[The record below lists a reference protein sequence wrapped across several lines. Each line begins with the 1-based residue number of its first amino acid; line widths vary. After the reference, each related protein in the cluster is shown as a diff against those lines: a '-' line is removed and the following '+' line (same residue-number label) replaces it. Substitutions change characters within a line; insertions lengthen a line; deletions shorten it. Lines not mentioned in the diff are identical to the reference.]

1 MTKSLVLL
9 MLLMLLM
16 LNGSDIIG
24 NLEVLQWGSLRTAWR
39 DSLKGQP
46 ESVLRHLVT
55 CLGKCHIGGTAWA
68 AWAAW
73 AAWKKMHDKEN
84 WVNTYVFKHPHF
96 GNRTSNHAESSHA
109 SLKHVLGTS
118 SGKLKTVTMK
128 VVKWYEAL
136 VDDRKRRLTMECFGE
151 STTIVFDKINS
162 SRLNDICHKV
172 YRFAMDHI
180 KLKLAKSIISE
191 KLTKECE
198 CLINYNYLLPCYHQL
213 AHITKISTITPQL
226 AYKLE
231 RVTQILTN
239 AQSKQQQIHFEEYIN
254 KIIELDSKQ
263 KLENLNGPT
272 VVEAIKGRPKN
283 TKRKM
288 IALEYCPEAEKEETI
303 KKTKTEKKQKKF
315 NSFDFFR
322 FSRHELSLEKQQK
335 AFKKIINLG
344 SPCDYTLLTN
354 LTIAPHQISQIF
366 SPEADGNCGYRAIA
380 MEVYQNQKR
389 WPEVKDKML
398 ENYLKYQHTHY
409 QGRME
414 HGHMPASTN
423 PLIISLQDKR
433 SPLPQQHWFG
443 TIDHSQLLAN
453 AYNRTVAVYWNTSRE
468 TGDCLFVPFITTPDR
483 FEPIILILDINHF
496 LLAKRKPTRNFNW
509 RQINPFHKAIAVQAV
524 QAVETAQAA
533 QAVPPI

>member
-1 MTKSLVLL
+1 
-9 MLLMLLM
+9 
-16 LNGSDIIG
+16 
-24 NLEVLQWGSLRTAWR
+24 
-39 DSLKGQP
+39 
-46 ESVLRHLVT
+46 
-55 CLGKCHIGGTAWA
+55 
-68 AWAAW
+68 
-73 AAWKKMHDKEN
+73 MHDKEN

-96 GNRTSNHAESSHA
+96 GNCTSNRAESSHA
-109 SLKHVLGTS
+109 SLKHALGTS

-136 VDDRKRRLTMECFGE
+136 VDDRKRRLTTECLGE
-151 STTIVFDKINS
+151 STTVVFDKINS
-162 SRLNDICHKV
+162 SRLNDIRHKV
-172 YRFAMDHI
+172 CRFAMDHI
-180 KLKLAKSIISE
+180 KLELAKSIIPE

-213 AHITKISTITPQL
+213 AQYKKIPISCIPRRWRINYLEGEDHSIIHNALPVPKNITKITTITPQL

-239 AQSKQQQIHFEEYIN
+239 AQSKQQQIHFEEYID

-288 IALEYCPEAEKEETI
+288 IALEHCLEAEKEETT
-303 KKTKTEKKQKKF
+303 KKTKTEKKTKK
-315 NSFDFFR
+315 
-322 FSRHELSLEKQQK
+322 
-335 AFKKIINLG
+335 
-344 SPCDYTLLTN
+344 
-354 LTIAPHQISQIF
+354 IF

-380 MEVYQNQKR
+380 MEVYQNQER

-398 ENYLKYQHTHY
+398 KNYLKYQHTHY
-409 QGRME
+409 RGRME

-443 TIDHSQLLAN
+443 TIYHPQLVAN
-453 AYNRTVAVYWNTSRE
+453 AYNRTVAVYWNTPRE
-468 TGDCLFVPFITTPDR
+468 TGDCLFVPFTTTPDR

-509 RQINPFHKAIAVQAV
+509 PQINPFHKAIA
-524 QAVETAQAA
+524 AQAA
-533 QAVPPI
+533 QAVPPGCPLQRHCFCARDILAEFSLIYGHFCQNIPRSVPGQK